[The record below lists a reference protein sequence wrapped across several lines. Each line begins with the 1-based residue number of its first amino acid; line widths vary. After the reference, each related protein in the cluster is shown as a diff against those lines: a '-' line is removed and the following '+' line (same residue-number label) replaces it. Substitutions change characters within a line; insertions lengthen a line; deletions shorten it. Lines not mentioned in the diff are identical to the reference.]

1 MNYGTTSSV
10 EDHYRICLKGTI
22 GSVQS
27 SDLQQHL
34 RRVQSSDLQQHHEKT
49 YRVQICNS
57 A

>member
-27 SDLQQHL
+27 SDLQ

-49 YRVQICNS
+49 YRVRICNS